1 MFWAPSSQY
10 MNHCDFCLW
19 GLMKDLVYKPMPATM
34 ADLKQKIIEVF
45 HSIPEETVRKAVM
58 DMKPRAQKLVMKEG
72 LGFEGKIIRI

>member
-19 GLMKDLVYKPMPATM
+19 GLMKDLVYMPMPATM

-58 DMKPRAQKLVMKEG
+58 DMKPRVQKLVMKEG
-72 LGFEGKIIRI
+72 LGFKGKIIKI